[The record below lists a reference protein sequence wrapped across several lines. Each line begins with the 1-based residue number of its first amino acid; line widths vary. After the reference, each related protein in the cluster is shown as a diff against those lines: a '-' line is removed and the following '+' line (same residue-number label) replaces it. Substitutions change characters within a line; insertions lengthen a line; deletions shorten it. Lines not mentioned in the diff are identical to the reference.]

1 VTIILRLLGQVKT
14 TDRSGSVFDC
24 LTTWWGSWRAQ
35 GKPSHGC
42 CCLLGQV
49 DSAKAA
55 VAEAEAV
62 ARQLADAAARAR
74 GEVDATR
81 TSLRE
86 TTPQLFQA
94 QDLQTQARAAL
105 LNRAAWQRVY
115 NCNTQISLVCNTA

>member
-1 VTIILRLLGQVKT
+1 MTNVLRLLGQVKT
-14 TDRSGSVFDC
+14 TDRSGHVFDC
-24 LTTWWGSWRAQ
+24 LPDCLVGQLESARAL
-35 GKPSHGC
+35 SDGC

-62 ARQLADAAARAR
+62 ARQLADAVARAR
-74 GEVDATR
+74 GEVNATR
-81 TSLRE
+81 ASLRE

-105 LNRAAWQRVY
+105 LNRAAWAASVQLQQANLTR
-115 NCNTQISLVCNTA
+115 L